1 MINGKFYCPGKNQQC
16 VIHCSTDTDCPS
28 EKPICGKYL
37 KNSENKICS
46 VDISKIKDNTQG
58 GLKSKQSGGS
68 IRIDDTKGYYLGGTN
83 EHKVSNISLSY
94 KYTNFDI
101 IYEEEIIDNK
111 TENQIKQ
118 YCLNKLYDDYE
129 NKYDIIQYIN
139 QTTNKFIIKLYRLPF
154 NMCII
159 SRNIEET
166 HITPTPSPTITLTMN
181 GGTTEDSTLSK
192 FYKTLIRESIIT
204 DKNIKILDY
213 ETNNIINN
221 LNKCSI
227 EMKSIVSTKYNNKYN
242 NFVDINNNNCN
253 DYETK
258 NLCKN
263 GDILE
268 SNNMSIDL
276 LKKNEQYQKENLL
289 NNSIKNNAIKNYSYS
304 RLDKY
309 NYGINDNL
317 KETEVIGLYHAKSK
331 RFLKTEETIYTDS
344 NDSYPKYIKI
354 SSSDVVDIPNIKSFG
369 NDLSQYFML
378 LSPKYLNETNNNK
391 QTNTFIY
398 SLKNKKLLKSY
409 NLKTKPIPTEYFDSI
424 NLYKNHS
431 NNNNIIELYPNGLN
445 ELENDILHY
454 KKEIDIDSLESIMN
468 PSIISNNIL
477 VIIYIIINI

>member
-1 MINGKFYCPGKNQQC
+1 MKNSNNNKITKVPKNSITSENKIKNNINNISSTKPIDKCYVQSDCREVSDYYNIEYSDEIMINGKFYCPGKNQQC

-166 HITPTPSPTITLTMN
+166 HITPTPSPTVTLTMN

-221 LNKCSI
+221 
-227 EMKSIVSTKYNNKYN
+227 
-242 NFVDINNNNCN
+242 
-253 DYETK
+253 
-258 NLCKN
+258 
-263 GDILE
+263 
-268 SNNMSIDL
+268 
-276 LKKNEQYQKENLL
+276 
-289 NNSIKNNAIKNYSYS
+289 
-304 RLDKY
+304 
-309 NYGINDNL
+309 
-317 KETEVIGLYHAKSK
+317 
-331 RFLKTEETIYTDS
+331 
-344 NDSYPKYIKI
+344 
-354 SSSDVVDIPNIKSFG
+354 
-369 NDLSQYFML
+369 
-378 LSPKYLNETNNNK
+378 
-391 QTNTFIY
+391 
-398 SLKNKKLLKSY
+398 
-409 NLKTKPIPTEYFDSI
+409 
-424 NLYKNHS
+424 
-431 NNNNIIELYPNGLN
+431 
-445 ELENDILHY
+445 
-454 KKEIDIDSLESIMN
+454 
-468 PSIISNNIL
+468 
-477 VIIYIIINI
+477 